1 MSLASQIEGQ
11 MDQTVRPQADGLADS
26 LIRVNGLSYKM
37 PSNMSVCVSRS
48 MKRSY
53 ANLDSYNQGGKIII
67 TWNSGA
73 EYVNGM
79 NSYLTF
85 DAQVDAGTCNLG
97 SGSAINFIDNV
108 TINSIQGTEVDR
120 VEGVNAYRRDMDR
133 HTYSQD
139 WINNQGTVMGY
150 GSNEVNEIGALG
162 GTTGQ
167 TVPVEITVTPKRFC
181 IPLSKICGLCN
192 TSVLLPS
199 MLAGGL
205 RFEIKLAPLFNALQ
219 QKTGTGPTTKY
230 TLTNVNMH
238 LDSYQLADSIQKRL
252 MQESSANGLEFYYE
266 TYDRTRHNISSS
278 NKANITVRKA
288 VSRALSA
295 FAKTRRTASID
306 DPTKDSMASEVN
318 DVTGFFWRLGSLN
331 FPNQKL
337 LDKTEQYYYA
347 QYVFNKFTKPHQSNS
362 VSLDDF
368 KGDEG
373 LVTVTLERSSVLML
387 SGLPV
392 NNSRTLQVELD
403 YGSPQDRD
411 IDIYMHYLQLA
422 RVFPSNILVKE

>member
-1 MSLASQIEGQ
+1 MANLANQIEGQ

-26 LIRVNGLSYKM
+26 LIRVNGLSYRM
-37 PSNMSVCVSRS
+37 PSNMSVVVSRS

-53 ANLDSYNQGGKIII
+53 ANLDAYNQGGKIIV

-85 DAQVDAGTCNLG
+85 DAQVDVGVG
-97 SGSAINFIDNV
+97 SFESGSAINFIDNV
-108 TINSIQGTEVDR
+108 TVSSIQGSEVDR

-133 HTYSQD
+133 YTYSQD
-139 WINNQGTVMGY
+139 YINNVGSVMGY
-150 GSNEVNEIGALG
+150 GSTESGAVSAVKV
-162 GTTGQ
+162 TT
-167 TVPVEITVTPKRFC
+167 TPQRFC

-192 TSVLLPS
+192 TSVLIPS
-199 MLAGGL
+199 MMAGGL
-205 RFEIKLAPLFNALQ
+205 RFEIKLAPLFTVFKQ
-219 QKTGTGPTTKY
+219 DTGVSTKY

-252 MQESSANGLEFYYE
+252 MQEASATGLEFYYE
-266 TYDRTRHNISSS
+266 TYDRTRHNISSAT
-278 NKANITVRKA
+278 KANITVRKS

-295 FAKTRRTASID
+295 FAKTRITTEVDKS
-306 DPTKDSMASEVN
+306 TVDSMASEVN
-318 DVTGFFWRLGSLN
+318 DVEGFFWRLGSLN

-337 LDKTEQYYYA
+337 LHKTEQYYYA
-347 QYVFNKFTKPHQSNS
+347 QYVFNKLAKPHQGSS
-362 VSLDDF
+362 VSLTDF
-368 KGDEG
+368 LGNEG
-373 LVTVTLERSSVLML
+373 LVAVTLERSSVLML

-392 NNSRTLQVELD
+392 NNARTLQVELD
-403 YGSPQDRD
+403 YKDPKDRD

-422 RVFPSNILVKE
+422 RVFPNNILIKE

>member
-1 MSLASQIEGQ
+1 
-11 MDQTVRPQADGLADS
+11 
-26 LIRVNGLSYKM
+26 
-37 PSNMSVCVSRS
+37 
-48 MKRSY
+48 
-53 ANLDSYNQGGKIII
+53 
-67 TWNSGA
+67 
-73 EYVNGM
+73 M

-85 DAQVDAGTCNLG
+85 DAATDVGECDFG

-133 HTYSQD
+133 HTYSQN
-139 WINNQGTVMGY
+139 WINNQGSVMGY
-150 GSNEVNEIGALG
+150 GSTEVNEIGVG
-162 GTTGQ
+162 GGKTGQ
-167 TVPVEITVTPKRFC
+167 TVPVKINTTPKRFC
-181 IPLSKICGLCN
+181 IPLSKICGICN

-205 RFEIKLAPLFNALQ
+205 RFEIKLAPLGTAL
-219 QKTGTGPTTKY
+219 KGTGGTTKY
-230 TLTNVNMH
+230 FLTNVNMH
-238 LDSYQLADSIQKRL
+238 LDSFQLADSIQKRL
-252 MQESSANGLEFYYE
+252 MQESSTNGLEFYYE
-266 TYDRTRHNISSS
+266 TYDRTRHNISAS

-295 FAKTRRTASID
+295 FAKTRLTSQVDNLAED
-306 DPTKDSMASEVN
+306 CMDSEENKVA
-318 DVTGFFWRLGSLN
+318 GFFWRLGSLN

-337 LDKTEQYYYA
+337 LSKTEQYYYA
-347 QYVFNKFTKPHQSNS
+347 QYVFNKFAKPHQSNS

-368 KGDEG
+368 LKKEG

-403 YGSPQDRD
+403 YDTSANRD
-411 IDIYMHYLQLA
+411 IDVYMHYLQLC
-422 RVFPSNILVKE
+422 RIFPSNILVKE

>member
-1 MSLASQIEGQ
+1 MANLANQIEGQ
-11 MDQTVRPQADGLADS
+11 LDQTVRPQADGLADS
-26 LIRVNGLSYKM
+26 LIRVNGLSYRM
-37 PSNMSVCVSRS
+37 PSNMSVVVSRS

-53 ANLDSYNQGGKIII
+53 ANLDVYHQGGKIIV

-85 DAQVDAGTCNLG
+85 DAQVDAGIVSFE

-108 TINSIQGTEVDR
+108 TVSSIQGSEVDR

-133 HTYSQD
+133 YTYSQD
-139 WINNQGTVMGY
+139 YINNVGSVMGY
-150 GSNEVNEIGALG
+150 GSTEA
-162 GTTGQ
+162 TGI
-167 TVPVEITVTPKRFC
+167 TVPVKVTTTPQRFC

-192 TSVLLPS
+192 TSVLIPS
-199 MLAGGL
+199 MMAGGL
-205 RFEIKLAPLFNALQ
+205 RFEIKLAPLFTVFKQ
-219 QKTGTGPTTKY
+219 DTDVTTKY

-252 MQESSANGLEFYYE
+252 MQEASATGLEFYYE
-266 TYDRTRHNISSS
+266 TYDRTRHNISLA
-278 NKANITVRKA
+278 NKANITVRKS

-295 FAKTRRTASID
+295 FAKTRLTENVNNS
-306 DPTKDSMASEVN
+306 TVDSMASEVN
-318 DVTGFFWRLGSLN
+318 DVNGFFWRLGSLN

-337 LDKTEQYYYA
+337 LHKTEQYYYA
-347 QYVFNKFTKPHQSNS
+347 QYVFNKLAKPHQGSS
-362 VSLDDF
+362 VSLTDF
-368 KGDEG
+368 LGNEG
-373 LVTVTLERSSVLML
+373 IVAVTLERSSVLML

-392 NNSRTLQVELD
+392 NNARTLQVELD
-403 YGSPQDRD
+403 YGDSLSRD

-422 RVFPSNILVKE
+422 RVFPNNILIKE

>member
-53 ANLDSYNQGGKIII
+53 ANLDQYNQGGKIII

-85 DAQVDAGTCNLG
+85 DAAVDAGVCDFG

-108 TINSIQGTEVDR
+108 TVNSIQGTEVDR

-133 HTYSQD
+133 HTFSQN
-139 WINNQGTVMGY
+139 WINNQGSVMGY
-150 GSNEVNEIGALG
+150 GSTEITEIGVGG

-167 TVPVEITVTPKRFC
+167 TVPVQINTTPQRFC
-181 IPLSKICGLCN
+181 IPLSKICGICN

-205 RFEIKLAPLFNALQ
+205 RFEIKLASLGTALKQ
-219 QKTGTGPTTKY
+219 VSGTTTKY
-230 TLTNVNMH
+230 SLTNVNMH
-238 LDSYQLADSIQKRL
+238 LDSFQLADSIQKRL
-252 MQESSANGLEFYYE
+252 MQESSTNGLEFYYE
-266 TYDRTRHNISSS
+266 TYDRTRHNISAS

-295 FAKTRRTASID
+295 FAKTRLTSKVDNLAED
-306 DPTKDSMASEVN
+306 CMESEENKVA
-318 DVTGFFWRLGSLN
+318 GFFWRLGSLN

-337 LDKTEQYYYA
+337 LNKTEQYYYA
-347 QYVFNKFTKPHQSNS
+347 QYVFNKFAKPHQSNS
-362 VSLDDF
+362 VSLNDF
-368 KGDEG
+368 LDKEG

-403 YGSPQDRD
+403 YDTSANRD
-411 IDIYMHYLQLA
+411 IDVYMHYLQLA
-422 RVFPSNILVKE
+422 RVFPNNVLVKE